1 MHILHLK
8 KKFIYLFIHSFLTAL
23 DLCCCTWHVA
33 LPGPG
38 IEPVSPALAGGFLTT
53 GPPGKSS
60 HTVLKVHFDIVF
72 LVYNWKEFIFSV
84 HLEEANVR
92 GSV

>member
-1 MHILHLK
+1 M
-8 KKFIYLFIHSFLTAL
+8 
-23 DLCCCTWHVA
+23 A
-33 LPGPG
+33 LPRPG

-60 HTVLKVHFDIVF
+60 YTVLRVHFDIVF
-72 LVYNWKEFIFSV
+72 LVYDGKKFIFSV
-84 HLEEANVR
+84 YLEEGNVR